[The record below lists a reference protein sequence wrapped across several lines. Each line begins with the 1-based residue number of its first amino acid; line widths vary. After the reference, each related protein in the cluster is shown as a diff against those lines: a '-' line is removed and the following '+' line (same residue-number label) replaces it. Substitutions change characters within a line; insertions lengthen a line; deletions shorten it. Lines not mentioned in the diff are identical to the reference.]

1 MSAPLRILQLS
12 DPHVFS
18 NPTAELVGVNTQT
31 SLQRVV
37 EYLIR
42 EHERF
47 DLALL
52 TGDLSHDYQA
62 RSYEVIAEI
71 LAPLHIPAYCLPG
84 NHDDFALMQQV
95 YPLHT
100 LSYRPHILLR
110 DWQIIM
116 LNSAQ
121 PKRVEGYLA
130 ESELAFLRDC
140 LQSYPDHFAII
151 ALHHQPVPVGS
162 AWIDR
167 VGLTNPQA
175 FWDVL
180 RDFPH
185 VRLVAFGHV
194 HQAFQEEVQRIRCC
208 SAPSTSIQF
217 YPDSNDFRLQ
227 GIPQGFRWYELNADG
242 TFDTAVVRLP
252 QYVGQFVP
260 AAGGY

>member
-12 DPHVFS
+12 DLHVFS
-18 NPTAELVGVNTQT
+18 NPTAELAGVNTQK
-31 SLQRVV
+31 SLQKVV
-37 EYLIR
+37 DNILSK
-42 EHERF
+42 HKPF
-47 DLALL
+47 DLVLL
-52 TGDLSHDYQA
+52 TGDLSQDYQA

-71 LAPLHIPAYCLPG
+71 LAPLHLPIYCLPG

-100 LSYRPHILLR
+100 VSYHQHILLR

-121 PKRVEGYLA
+121 PKHVEGYLV
-130 ESELAFLRDC
+130 ERELAALRDC
-140 LQSYPDHFAII
+140 LQTHPDHFALI

-167 VGLTNPQA
+167 VGLTNSKA

-180 RDFPH
+180 SNFPH
-185 VRLVAFGHV
+185 VRLVVFGHV
-194 HQAFQEEVQRIRCC
+194 HQAFQQEVQRIRCC

-217 YPDSNDFRLQ
+217 YPASNDFRLQ
-227 GIPQGFRWYELNADG
+227 GLAQGFRWYELNADG

-252 QYVGQFVP
+252 DYVGNFNPSV
-260 AAGGY
+260 GGY